1 MEENRRERYSTRN
14 NVVKNKNLCIDVNFD
29 ITALDLMCSF
39 ITSSNKNI
47 RRSNILNLRNL
58 FEIMNMNNYT
68 NDIERLNRIDF
79 IKKGIS
85 ARLDNNL
92 SDRDM
97 ILTHISG
104 GFGMKDDLV
113 DSTKEISNTE
123 LEWINKT
130 ISETLKYSLIYNDV
144 DKGIALLTKFKSVDY
159 CNRGTIVPEIEDWI
173 NSMQVKFRRAKSN
186 ISDEIRF
193 SLEGDDYE
201 NSMRQTYK
209 KLTSPSNKLRFGV
222 QALNA
227 LTGGGVESGRVYTI
241 LGLPGEG
248 KSATMLDMAIQ
259 LKKYNADYKCKD
271 PTKKPCIVLLT
282 MENSVTETIERI
294 FSMCNNGDSMINYT
308 EDQALDILRTEGC
321 LKVDSADPVNI
332 FIIYQPNLSKD
343 TSYLYDMVEDLEDE
357 GYETIC
363 VLQDYIKRIRSADG
377 NFGGDLRLQLGA
389 VINEFRVFATLK
401 DIPVITASQ
410 LNREATRHIDEGR
423 QLNKGDLVRL
433 LGRSNIGESNLILEN
448 SDWVAMIAP
457 EYDSDGNKYLGI
469 QRCKSRYYI
478 PGDFAYAYLP
488 YTVNSIKFIEDY
500 SSPIP
505 VHKTTMRQP
514 MEMNT
519 GGVSSNNV
527 TQVNKIKE
535 FTEFNDV
542 KLLANDGPNIF
553 LNANAVVA
561 MTLAQK
567 KIMCHVVNRG

>member
-1 MEENRRERYSTRN
+1 
-14 NVVKNKNLCIDVNFD
+14 
-29 ITALDLMCSF
+29 
-39 ITSSNKNI
+39 
-47 RRSNILNLRNL
+47 
-58 FEIMNMNNYT
+58 
-68 NDIERLNRIDF
+68 
-79 IKKGIS
+79 
-85 ARLDNNL
+85 
-92 SDRDM
+92 
-97 ILTHISG
+97 
-104 GFGMKDDLV
+104 
-113 DSTKEISNTE
+113 
-123 LEWINKT
+123 
-130 ISETLKYSLIYNDV
+130 
-144 DKGIALLTKFKSVDY
+144 
-159 CNRGTIVPEIEDWI
+159 
-173 NSMQVKFRRAKSN
+173 MQVKFRRAKSN

-457 EYDSDGNKYLGI
+457 EYDSDGNWNGDGKNPENEVKKKVGWKLYLDTAVGSTPNLTP
-469 QRCKSRYYI
+469 QMTS
-478 PGDFAYAYLP
+478 
-488 YTVNSIKFIEDY
+488 
-500 SSPIP
+500 
-505 VHKTTMRQP
+505 
-514 MEMNT
+514 
-519 GGVSSNNV
+519 
-527 TQVNKIKE
+527 
-535 FTEFNDV
+535 
-542 KLLANDGPNIF
+542 DGLHLTSADGSQYF
-553 LNANAVVA
+553 
-561 MTLAQK
+561 K
-567 KIMCHVVNRG
+567 KA